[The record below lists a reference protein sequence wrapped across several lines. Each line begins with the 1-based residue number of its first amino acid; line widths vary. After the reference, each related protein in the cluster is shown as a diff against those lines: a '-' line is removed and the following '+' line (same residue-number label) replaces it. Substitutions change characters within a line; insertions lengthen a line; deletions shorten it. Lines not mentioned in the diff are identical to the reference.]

1 VGSQPACFSRLC
13 QKRDKKSRAEGEHCQ
28 IESELANL
36 ATAIAT
42 AGGPPKTLV
51 AAIKTRESQLE
62 RLRSGLAQLAGRT
75 RVGRLDQQRYRETV
89 LKRLCDWQSL
99 VGRHVADARRI
110 LRSLLEGRIAFT
122 PRSAGDET
130 WYEFAGQA
138 SLARVLTGVV
148 STKGLVAPT
157 GFAT

>member
-1 VGSQPACFSRLC
+1 MSRNGPSLLVAGARNRLPA
-13 QKRDKKSRAEGEHCQ
+13 
-28 IESELANL
+28 N
-36 ATAIAT
+36 T

-157 GFAT
+157 GFEPVFTVRHALAVTHCGLRKC